1 MNRQYFVTGIGT
13 DIGKTVVSAILA
25 EALQA
30 HYWKPIQ
37 AGDLENSDSIKVQ
50 TLCSNEVTIIEEN
63 FRLKTAASPHSAA
76 KIDGINI
83 KLSDLKFPL
92 IEGNLI
98 IEGAGGVM
106 VPINDKGDL
115 FIDYIDHLKLPV
127 IVVSRN
133 YLGSINHTLMTIEAL
148 KNKGL
153 EILGI
158 IFNGDENIASENIIL
173 KITNLPCIA
182 KIPAV
187 ECVNQEFIL
196 EQAKKINL
204 DF

>member
-37 AGDLENSDSIKVQ
+37 AGDLENSDSIKVRN
-50 TLCSNEVTIIEEN
+50 LCSGAVTILAES
-63 FRLKTAASPHSAA
+63 FRLTTAVSPHLAA

-83 KLSDLKFPL
+83 NLLDLKFPL
-92 IEGNLI
+92 INGNLI

-106 VPINDKGDL
+106 VPINDEGEL
-115 FIDYIDHLKLPV
+115 FIDYIDLIKLPV
-127 IVVSRN
+127 IVVSRH

-148 KNKGL
+148 KKRGL

-173 KITNLPCIA
+173 KITDLPCIA

-187 ECVNQEFIL
+187 ENVNKQFIL
-196 EQAKKINL
+196 EQASKINL

>member
-37 AGDLENSDSIKVQ
+37 AGDLENSDSIKVRN
-50 TLCSNEVTIIEEN
+50 LCSNAVTIIEET

-92 IEGNLI
+92 IDGNLI

-106 VPINDKGDL
+106 VPINDKGEL

-148 KNKGL
+148 KNRGL

-173 KITNLPCIA
+173 KITDLPCIA

-187 ECVNQEFIL
+187 EYVNEQFIID
-196 EQAKKINL
+196 QAHKINL